1 MGAGVGPTG
10 TGSHAGE
17 TPSHGGSLGREA
29 SHGGKTP
36 AGGGSPGWEG
46 SRPGWGGG
54 AGFPQPPG
62 SKDPTASDATASDP
76 TAPDPPDPTS
86 AAPDGPLRRL
96 RLVVAYDGAPF
107 SGFARQRDRRT
118 VQGELEDALS
128 RLAKRAVRTVGAGR
142 TDAGVH
148 ARGQVVHADVP
159 GRLDPERVR
168 RALNGRLGPAVT
180 VHRADW
186 APPGFDARLSARR
199 RTYVY
204 RIDDSGDPDPLL
216 RGFVLAWPRPLD
228 LGRMRTAAAPLLGE
242 HDFAAF
248 CRSRAGATTTRRL
261 RSIGIRRARG
271 LVEIRLV
278 ADAFCWQMV
287 RGIVGHLL
295 LVGEGRRDPS
305 STVGILAAADRSR
318 AGNIAP
324 AHGLVLEAVAY
335 PDRVDRGGAR
345 GPS

>member
-1 MGAGVGPTG
+1 MGAGAGPTG
-10 TGSHAGE
+10 TGRHAGE
-17 TPSHGGSLGREA
+17 TPAGGGSPGQEA

-54 AGFPQPPG
+54 GGFPQPPG
-62 SKDPTASDATASDP
+62 SDPTATASDP
-76 TAPDPPDPTS
+76 TATAPDPPDPIS

-128 RLAKRAVRTVGAGR
+128 RLAKRPVRTVGAGR

-159 GRLDPERVR
+159 ARVDPERVR
-168 RALNGRLGPAVT
+168 RALNGRLGPAIT
-180 VHRADW
+180 VREAAW

-204 RIDDSGDPDPLL
+204 RVDDSGQPDPLL

-228 LGRMRTAAAPLLGE
+228 LSRMREAARPLLGE

-248 CRSRAGATTTRRL
+248 CRRRSGATTTRRL
-261 RSIGIRRARG
+261 RSLGVRRRHG
-271 LVEIRLV
+271 LVEVRLV

-295 LVGEGRRDPS
+295 LVGDGRRDPA
-305 STVGILAAADRSR
+305 STAAVLAAADRSR

-324 AHGLVLEAVAY
+324 AHGLVLEAVTY
-335 PDRVDRGGAR
+335 PSLRQ
-345 GPS
+345 